1 MKVVK
6 GIQTGLSMV
15 NDVVNLG
22 KSLGIGRDADDRRQM
37 NQQKRLNQMGLQN
50 SKEMANYNY
59 MLNKKM
65 WDETNYEAQVQ
76 KMKEAGLN
84 PAMLYG
90 MGGEGGS
97 LGGSNM
103 DAGHGGTA
111 ANAAQTAMAERGL
124 GMQSGMQDAQIKM
137 MEAQARK
144 LNADADKSQGVDTE
158 AVRQTIENMQ
168 KSNELMSKQIDAI
181 NDETKNNEVRRAGW
195 ALDNAMKE
203 MQNALEEEKG
213 SLNID
218 MLKIQIKLAGENLKK
233 IEQDNQITKENKDLI
248 KQQIKLQLLDLQ
260 SGIIA
265 RETGV
270 KLTNEQIMKSRSG
283 TALDWAKL
291 NETIRHNKSV
301 ESAGGWQ
308 KALGRPA
315 QGMVNW
321 LSKIDKWATE
331 SIGYE
336 WMEW

>member
-1 MKVVK
+1 MKVIK
-6 GIQTGLSMV
+6 GIQQGLGMV

-22 KSLGIGRDADDRRQM
+22 KSLGIGRDAEDRRQM
-37 NQQKRLNQMGLQN
+37 NQQKKLNQMGLQN

-97 LGGSNM
+97 LGSSNM

-111 ANAAQTAMAERGL
+111 ANAAQTAQASKGMAL
-124 GMQSGMQDAQIKM
+124 QSGMQEAQIKM

-181 NDETKNNEVRRAGW
+181 NDETKNNAVRRAGW

-203 MQNALEEEKG
+203 MQNSLEGEKG
-213 SLNID
+213 SLNIE
-218 MLKIQIKLAGENLKK
+218 MLKTQIKLAGENLKK
-233 IEQDNQITKENKDLI
+233 IEQDNEITKENKDLI
-248 KQQIKLQLLDLQ
+248 KQQIKMQLLDLQ

-265 RETGV
+265 RETGI

-291 NETIRHNKSV
+291 NETIKHNRTTEKQ
-301 ESAGGWQ
+301 GGWQ
-308 KALGRPA
+308 QALGRPA
-315 QGMVNW
+315 KGA
-321 LSKIDKWATE
+321 IDAVANVHKWISE
-331 SIGYE
+331 SMGFE